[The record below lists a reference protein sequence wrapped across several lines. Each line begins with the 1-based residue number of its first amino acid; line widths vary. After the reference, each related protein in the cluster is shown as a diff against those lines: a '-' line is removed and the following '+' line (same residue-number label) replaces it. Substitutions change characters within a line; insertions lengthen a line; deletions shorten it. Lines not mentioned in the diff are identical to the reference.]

1 MAPCD
6 IPYAISCWS
15 PIVSTA
21 ITVVPRGG
29 GCLPV
34 KPKKAGSA
42 SEVTRFTRGRL
53 CPWFCAEVVLRMEVR
68 LLVRLSGKALVSIN
82 VVTLCQARL
91 VLEWMIVLGRVNYL
105 GAEPGAQVYSA

>member
-1 MAPCD
+1 
-6 IPYAISCWS
+6 
-15 PIVSTA
+15 
-21 ITVVPRGG
+21 
-29 GCLPV
+29 
-34 KPKKAGSA
+34 
-42 SEVTRFTRGRL
+42 
-53 CPWFCAEVVLRMEVR
+53 